1 MGFHRQ
7 DGYSAS
13 VSGFLLVGSQRIRLA
28 KTNGCTFVVAESCEL
43 APGTFGELLIT
54 VDGQSDRLSV
64 QLPEG
69 VSDGQTAVKYSV
81 VSPF

>member
-1 MGFHRQ
+1 MGFYRE

-13 VSGFLLVGSQRIRLA
+13 VSGFLVVGSHEIRLA

-43 APGTFGELLIT
+43 PAGTVGELLIT

-64 QLPEG
+64 ELPDG
-69 VSDGQTAVKYSV
+69 IIAGQTMVKYSV
-81 VSPF
+81 IAPF